1 MGGERERGLERK
13 NGRFKS
19 SEYIE
24 KLLLV
29 SVLKNKG
36 VWVGSLSSLV
46 FAPWWGGGDRH
57 WGRDGGLHTLRPVRG
72 LTS

>member
-36 VWVGSLSSLV
+36 VWVGGLSSLV
-46 FAPWWGGGDRH
+46 FAPWGGVIGI
-57 WGRDGGLHTLRPVRG
+57 GAGTVAYTPCVLLEA
-72 LTS
+72 